1 MWWKRLG
8 AVPMRGRDP
17 VTPAVAL
24 DVFLRDNGCVAVT
37 VGGQD
42 PATCHGPLTLDHVKD
57 QPKIG
62 DPIQKRGPERKHR
75 YRAASDRRHLV
86 SVVQGPPHRQR
97 LGHFQPTRPAG
108 LSREGQRMM
117 GFTGSEWAAAIA
129 GALLTVLVGY
139 VLLVVYVVAFG

>member
-1 MWWKRLG
+1 
-8 AVPMRGRDP
+8 MRGRDP

-75 YRAASDRRHLV
+75 YRAPSDARHLI
-86 SVVQGPPHRQR
+86 SVCMHHHVFGGWATANRAA
-97 LGHFQPTRPAG
+97 L
-108 LSREGQRMM
+108 REYLASKEG
-117 GFTGSEWAAAIA
+117 
-129 GALLTVLVGY
+129 
-139 VLLVVYVVAFG
+139 VAS